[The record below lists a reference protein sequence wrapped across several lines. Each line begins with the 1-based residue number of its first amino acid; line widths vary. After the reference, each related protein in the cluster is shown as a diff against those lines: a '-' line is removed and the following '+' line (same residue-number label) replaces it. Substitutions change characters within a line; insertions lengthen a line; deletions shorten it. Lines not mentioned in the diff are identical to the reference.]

1 MLSTMSLIGFKA
13 YMELSPE
20 GLLSSN
26 ITFIYAIINLGLL
39 LMGVVVISLVSSIYS
54 WYYNKHKLLK
64 I

>member
-1 MLSTMSLIGFKA
+1 MLSTMSLIGFKT

-54 WYYNKHKLLK
+54 WYFNKYKLLK

>member
-1 MLSTMSLIGFKA
+1 MFATMSLIGFKT

-54 WYYNKHKLLK
+54 WYFNKYKLLK